1 MASIAFVI
9 SHFSITPI
17 ALILFYMVLEQY
29 PELAHAFPCIGD
41 DAKEYCTGYR
51 AGAIQAKADY
61 KTGHDLDIDQ
71 RTCSNN
77 TKYCSGYTRGYNDEA
92 DFLG

>member
-1 MASIAFVI
+1 MALIVSII
-9 SHFSITPI
+9 SHFGITPI
-17 ALILFYMVLEQY
+17 ALILFYIVLEQY

-71 RTCSNN
+71 HVQIILSIVVVILEVIMMKQT
-77 TKYCSGYTRGYNDEA
+77 
-92 DFLG
+92 F